1 MLQFLLS
8 SRSGGVEVYAQQG
21 KIKVTNTLDK
31 RLDLISQQVSIF
43 FFSSPRSELVH
54 RLTTSAFLF
63 SLFHRCYLNWERF
76 SLAETQIVASW
87 TKKCVS
93 SGTDNNSKRGTGQP
107 ICDGA
112 IQHQISRRGWS
123 TTSFPAIA
131 DQILLSSFSFCLH
144 Y

>member
-63 SLFHRCYLNWERF
+63 SLFQMLPELREVLFGRNPNRRFLN
-76 SLAETQIVASW
+76 
-87 TKKCVS
+87 
-93 SGTDNNSKRGTGQP
+93 
-107 ICDGA
+107 
-112 IQHQISRRGWS
+112 
-123 TTSFPAIA
+123 
-131 DQILLSSFSFCLH
+131 
-144 Y
+144 